1 MAAGGGAPRAGET
14 LRAALALMRDHPRET
29 MAPLAAVQ
37 VPLAIAATLV
47 TVLLYATV
55 FAGETYPQ
63 RGLAGANEGGPFAAF
78 VLLAAVTVVLG
89 LVGMGATIVSVEAV
103 ARGRPVGPREALDP
117 AFTRLGGLVAL
128 GGTLIVG
135 AAALA
140 ALIVGLVAVLG
151 PVAAI
156 VGLAA
161 FSFLALRIALAPQA
175 LMLEQAGAFPSL
187 RRSWGLMRGNML
199 RLAIILLAVV
209 AVPLILSL
217 LAPASPG
224 PGEAGRAARMAIDA
238 GLQALQTAIAI
249 PFGAF
254 ASTALTLYYLRI
266 REAAP

>member
-1 MAAGGGAPRAGET
+1 MNATAGGGAPRAGAGET

-29 MAPLAAVQ
+29 MAPLAVVQ
-37 VPLAIAATLV
+37 VPLVIAATLV

-63 RGLAGANEGGPFAAF
+63 RGLTGASEGGPFAAF
-78 VLLAAVTVVLG
+78 VLLAAITVVLG

-103 ARGRPVGPREALDP
+103 AHGRPVGPREALDP
-117 AFTRLGGLVAL
+117 AFTRLGGLVVL

-135 AAALA
+135 VAALA
-140 ALIVGLVAVLG
+140 ATIVGVVAIPFLG
-151 PVAAI
+151 
-156 VGLAA
+156 
-161 FSFLALRIALAPQA
+161 LRIALAPQA

-199 RLAIILLAVV
+199 RLAVILLAVV
-209 AVPLILSL
+209 AVPLVLSL

>member
-1 MAAGGGAPRAGET
+1 MTEAVPRVGAGET

-29 MAPLAAVQ
+29 MAPLAVVQ

-47 TVLLYATV
+47 TILLYATV
-55 FAGETYPQ
+55 FAGEPYPQ
-63 RGLAGANEGGPFAAF
+63 RGLTGASEGGPFAAF

-103 ARGRPVGPREALDP
+103 AQGRPVGPREALDP

-128 GGTLIVG
+128 GGTLLVG

-140 ALIVGLVAVLG
+140 ATI
-151 PVAAI
+151 I
-156 VGLAA
+156 GLAA
-161 FSFLALRIALAPQA
+161 IPFLGLRIALAPQA
-175 LMLEQAGAFPSL
+175 LMLEGAGPFASL

-199 RLAIILLAVV
+199 RLLVILLAVI
-209 AVPLILSL
+209 AIPLVLGL
-217 LAPASPG
+217 LAPVSPA

-266 REAAP
+266 REATP

>member
-1 MAAGGGAPRAGET
+1 MSAAAGGGAPRAGAGET

-55 FAGETYPQ
+55 FADETYPQ
-63 RGLAGANEGGPFAAF
+63 RGLTGASEGGPFAAF
-78 VLLAAVTVVLG
+78 VLVAAVTVVLG

-128 GGTLIVG
+128 AGTLIVG

-140 ALIVGLVAVLG
+140 FT
-151 PVAAI
+151 I

-161 FSFLALRIALAPQA
+161 IPFLGLRVALAPQA
-175 LMLEQAGAFPSL
+175 LMLEGTGAFPSL

-199 RLAIILLAVV
+199 RLLVILLAVI
-209 AVPLILSL
+209 AVPLILGL
-217 LAPASPG
+217 LAPISPA